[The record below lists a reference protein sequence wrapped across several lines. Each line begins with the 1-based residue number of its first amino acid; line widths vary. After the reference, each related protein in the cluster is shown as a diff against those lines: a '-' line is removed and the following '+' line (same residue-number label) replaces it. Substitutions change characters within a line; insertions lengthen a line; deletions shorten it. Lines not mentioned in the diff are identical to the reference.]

1 MLHKWKYL
9 EIVLWIHP
17 PPTLATLHPR
27 NPRRDQVMGKNGWKN
42 IGDENKINK
51 LCGANLVSRSKLVVV
66 VAAVGLDEVAFSFP
80 FSLLWHP
87 NFGRKMKDFAYK
99 CVL

>member
-1 MLHKWKYL
+1 M
-9 EIVLWIHP
+9 EVLRDSFVDAP
-17 PPTLATLHPR
+17 SPNAGNTALPSPR

-66 VAAVGLDEVAFSFP
+66 VAVGLDEVAFSFP